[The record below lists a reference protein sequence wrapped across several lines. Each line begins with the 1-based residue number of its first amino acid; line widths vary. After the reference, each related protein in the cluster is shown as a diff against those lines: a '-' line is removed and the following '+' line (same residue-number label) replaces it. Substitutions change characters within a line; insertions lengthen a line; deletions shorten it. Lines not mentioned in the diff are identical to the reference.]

1 MQSKLGS
8 LVAFIKI
15 AIAVI
20 FSVYRNG
27 GGHRTE
33 NMTFCEIIVWLF
45 TSYETPFIHI
55 SWYPYLDIYVESIIQ
70 MDRKRMTSIWALFRI
85 SLLPFTYL
93 RTKNPGSKKCIE
105 RSQEGRISLSWGR
118 GQKENDVFHRAE
130 TLKRKINYIFH
141 RAATLKEKYK
151 YVFDRSVTLKDTH
164 IEANTNYCWCVQ
176 RCLLILGWGER
187 EVGES
192 FSCFE
197 RIRRTRWPESPLSNK
212 SRGLGGVKSFY

>member
-1 MQSKLGS
+1 MLNQLSKWTEKEWHQFGRFLGFPCYH
-8 LVAFIKI
+8 LPIWEQRI
-15 AIAVI
+15 LAVR
-20 FSVYRNG
+20 SVLRGPRKAVFLSVEVGDKKKMMY
-27 GGHRTE
+27 
-33 NMTFCEIIVWLF
+33 F
-45 TSYETPFIHI
+45 TGQQL
-55 SWYPYLDIYVESIIQ
+55 W
-70 MDRKRMTSIWALFRI
+70 RKK
-85 SLLPFTYL
+85 Y
-93 RTKNPGSKKCIE
+93 NHE
-105 RSQEGRISLSWGR
+105 
-118 GQKENDVFHRAE
+118 
-130 TLKRKINYIFH
+130 FH

-197 RIRRTRWPESPLSNK
+197 RIRRTSWPESPLSNK

>member
-1 MQSKLGS
+1 MRLYVTLTQLFGWTHIYQLNFRHPHIFLPEKDQKESQMQSKLGS

-130 TLKRKINYIFH
+130 TLKRKSIIYF
-141 RAATLKEKYK
+141 TGQQL
-151 YVFDRSVTLKDTH
+151 
-164 IEANTNYCWCVQ
+164 
-176 RCLLILGWGER
+176 
-187 EVGES
+187 
-192 FSCFE
+192 
-197 RIRRTRWPESPLSNK
+197 
-212 SRGLGGVKSFY
+212 